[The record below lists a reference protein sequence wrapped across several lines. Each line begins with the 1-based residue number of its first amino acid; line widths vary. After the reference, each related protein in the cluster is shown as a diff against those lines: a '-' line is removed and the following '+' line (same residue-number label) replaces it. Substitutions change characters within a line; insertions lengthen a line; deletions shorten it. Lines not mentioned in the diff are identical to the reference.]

1 MAELEE
7 IKEVAEQIEATGHK
21 DAGHTGNFH
30 KYVGITMACLGVIL
44 AFAAAMVGG
53 ERTELIATMVKQ
65 TNAAIKYQAIS
76 TKHRILVAQL
86 QQLDALN
93 PTQENFK
100 KWDEESIKLVRE
112 ISSADVKRAAR
123 VNRLENAKNLD
134 AEIPTRQH
142 LEDFVKSVRYLD
154 QEKGAAS
161 RWTKS
166 YERAIEAHSKAAQY
180 YEWGQLASEIGIVF
194 AAIALLFHSPRVW
207 HGTLVLGAS
216 AVLILGVTFVSESR
230 RIHGAEH
237 EIDWA
242 EKGFECLNGEEKDKA
257 ADEELL
263 EKVEKGG
270 SFAVDP
276 DRPSRNRGVQFLE
289 ARKE

>member
-7 IKEVAEQIEATGHK
+7 IKEAAEQIEATGHA
-21 DAGHTGNFH
+21 DAGHTTNFH

-100 KWDEESIKLVRE
+100 KWDEESRKLVRE
-112 ISSADVKRAAR
+112 ISSADAKRTAR

-142 LEDFVKSVRYLD
+142 LEHFVKSIRDLD
-154 QEKGAAS
+154 QEEGAVS
-161 RWTKS
+161 RWTQS
-166 YERAIEAHSKAAQY
+166 YEGAIEAHSKSAQY
-180 YEWGQLASEIGIVF
+180 YEWA
-194 AAIALLFHSPRVW
+194 
-207 HGTLVLGAS
+207 
-216 AVLILGVTFVSESR
+216 
-230 RIHGAEH
+230 
-237 EIDWA
+237 
-242 EKGFECLNGEEKDKA
+242 
-257 ADEELL
+257 
-263 EKVEKGG
+263 
-270 SFAVDP
+270 
-276 DRPSRNRGVQFLE
+276 
-289 ARKE
+289 